1 MAAFY
6 GNRIRAGIMTLEEVP
21 KLWRKKTELWL
32 QKYSTGEQR
41 VRKVTEIIQY
51 IISNWT
57 EWLFVGIS
65 GFLGYGYKQ
74 LLKRQKEEAQKNEA
88 LHDGMQALLRDRI
101 IQAYNHYQDKGF
113 CPIYG
118 KENVK
123 RMYDAYHVL
132 GGNDVATQLKDTLIK
147 MPEEPMEREE

>member
-1 MAAFY
+1 M
-6 GNRIRAGIMTLEEVP
+6 
-21 KLWRKKTELWL
+21 
-32 QKYSTGEQR
+32 
-41 VRKVTEIIQY
+41 TEIIQY

-147 MPEEPMEREE
+147 MPEEPMEREEYLYGDEHDHAMGIVPVDCHWSNGFCSICNYAGY

>member
-1 MAAFY
+1 M
-6 GNRIRAGIMTLEEVP
+6 
-21 KLWRKKTELWL
+21 
-32 QKYSTGEQR
+32 
-41 VRKVTEIIQY
+41 TEIIQY

-74 LLKRQKEEAQKNEA
+74 LLKSQKEEAQKNEA

>member
-1 MAAFY
+1 M
-6 GNRIRAGIMTLEEVP
+6 
-21 KLWRKKTELWL
+21 
-32 QKYSTGEQR
+32 
-41 VRKVTEIIQY
+41 TEIIQY

-65 GFLGYGYKQ
+65 GFLGYGYRQ
-74 LLKRQKEEAQKNEA
+74 LLKRQKEEAQKNAA

-132 GGNDVATQLKDTLIK
+132 GGNDVATKLKDTLIE
-147 MPEEPMEREE
+147 MPEEPMEEGR